1 MALVKVKTARIEEAF
16 VSEEPIGQLAAVY
29 ISTGGR
35 GIKEGDSTTQHLVG
49 GIALARVL
57 SGKVTRVVTHGI
69 VSGVICGAVV
79 SAGDRVTCINLTSG
93 GGLSSG
99 KGKITPINTITP
111 AGSVTRVSGFI
122 TLASG
127 ALLGTSGLWSGYIG
141 IDGTTLFGHGGLI
154 SGVTGFTGE
163 APTFT
168 GTAFNTQRVLAKAL
182 DNGGIGSGI
191 RVLVALGG

>member
-1 MALVKVKTARIEEAF
+1 MALVKVKLARIEEAF

-35 GIKEGDSTTQHLVG
+35 SVMEGDSTTQALVG
-49 GIALARVL
+49 GVALAQAL

-79 SAGDRVTCINLTSG
+79 SAGDRVTCTNVTSG

-111 AGSVTRVSGFI
+111 AGTIDRVSGSI
-122 TLASG
+122 RVTSGIMVSG
-127 ALLGTSGLWSGYIG
+127 ATSGYVGLAGTSLINP
-141 IDGTTLFGHGGLI
+141 GGLI
-154 SGVTGFTGE
+154 SGIDGFRGE
-163 APTFT
+163 IPAFT
-168 GTAFNTQRVLAKAL
+168 GTAFNTQRVLGKVL
-182 DNGGIGSGI
+182 ENGGIGSGV
-191 RVLVALGG
+191 RLLVALGG